1 MGNNRRSLRATI
13 TRIGLGNGYTLT
25 VSLSSNGR
33 TTMMADRIADTVECA
48 RRMAAE
54 VAADNDI
61 PWNTV
66 EVLYRQPALSPLSA
80 QRGFPRYTVEVI
92 CRLLRRFIGQPAID
106 WQGHKD
112 ASPSPLRVAW
122 P

>member
-1 MGNNRRSLRATI
+1 MAIR
-13 TRIGLGNGYTLT
+13 YTLT

-33 TTMMADRIADTVECA
+33 TTMMADRIADTAEGA

-66 EVLYRQPALSPLSA
+66 EVLYR
-80 QRGFPRYTVEVI
+80 
-92 CRLLRRFIGQPAID
+92 
-106 WQGHKD
+106 
-112 ASPSPLRVAW
+112 
-122 P
+122 

>member
-13 TRIGLGNGYTLT
+13 TRIGLGNRYTLT
-25 VSLSSNGR
+25 VSLSSSGR

-66 EVLYRQPALSPLSA
+66 GVLYR
-80 QRGFPRYTVEVI
+80 
-92 CRLLRRFIGQPAID
+92 
-106 WQGHKD
+106 
-112 ASPSPLRVAW
+112 
-122 P
+122 

>member
-1 MGNNRRSLRATI
+1 MGNNRQSLRATI
-13 TRIGLGNGYTLT
+13 TSIGLGNGCTLT

-33 TTMMADRIADTVECA
+33 TYMMADRIAETVEDA

-66 EVLYRQPALSPLSA
+66 EVLYR
-80 QRGFPRYTVEVI
+80 
-92 CRLLRRFIGQPAID
+92 
-106 WQGHKD
+106 
-112 ASPSPLRVAW
+112 
-122 P
+122 